1 MIRMR
6 NLFRLYI
13 LLTLLCASVGVMAQ
27 RKASMVYYVSP
38 TAKGTGDGLSW
49 DNATT
54 LTTALSKAV
63 AGDQIW
69 VQGFETITQ
78 SEQVYFPETTDGF
91 TLKSGVQLYGGFKGD
106 EANVND
112 RETLGEPY
120 QMKYRSMLNGDI
132 GKNDVYDDINLIF
145 PANTTRQDNATHV
158 LTLDMDPA
166 KSGNNNNYK
175 TVVNGVSIG
184 NGHADESGELG
195 GGIYIIG
202 NNSGGGNYCIER
214 CFITHNYATEGG
226 GIYVASTVKNVNN
239 GESIISQC
247 AVFNNAAGVRSSL
260 EDEGG
265 GIYLAGDGTVVNC
278 AVFNN
283 ENGGLCLSTDAKA
296 VNSTVTRNSG
306 GGIDMISDSGSS
318 QFNVFNTV
326 VWGNSMLYSVKSPN
340 FKYSAFNGATE
351 GDGDQN
357 LNLSNYNYENSQSP
371 YFEAP
376 SSRTGFDRDFNWNTT
391 AYPVWTWAIQGD
403 SYLVDKGN
411 NGYYDSNTYGSYDMG
426 GDARV
431 SGPDPSSAVIS
442 IGAYE
447 YQYLPASRIRY
458 VKSGGTG
465 DGSSWANASGN
476 IQNMINDLADNN
488 PQNQAGEVWVAAGT
502 YVPQEQVISGT
513 TYSASFRMRDGV
525 SVYGGFDATNPE
537 SSKQDRKK
545 GAMPW
550 IFENRTILEGSLYT
564 AGNTQWNEADK
575 KWAVNSDSRHVVFFA
590 PLPSESK
597 TGFDRITTLNG
608 VTIRGGYAQGGNG
621 ADDFLT
627 DRGAGVYMSVNAYLD
642 ECVVTENSATGN
654 GGGVYLNGGRVLNS
668 LVYNNNS
675 DVNGGG
681 VYVDN
686 SGIVLAS
693 MVSNNSAS
701 NGGGVYLAHTGAWSD
716 GQEHPEYLI
725 LSTSVISN
733 NTSRQNGA
741 VYCDRGG
748 IVQQNTI
755 VNNYC
760 PTATDNATS
769 NASQTGGVYINE
781 YALVFN
787 SVIWNNIITTNNV
800 PMYAKNPTAEKVRF
814 LYNGVSGINNAVWNN
829 TLQQEMISLSEENNS
844 TTESVIDPEFDTS
857 VSAANITA
865 DNIKTAYGVQ
875 SGWKLDADGIAE
887 GIDFYWE
894 PVTGS
899 NLRARGMTLGSLPSD
914 VLLAPELDI
923 SNELFAQ
930 KPSLGAF
937 NVNATQIKPQD
948 TGDALVIYI
957 DADCT
962 DPTHQGDTWA
972 TAYRSLNEALAY
984 FAGLG
989 TTDNKRLEIHVLEGD
1004 LWPRYAY
1011 TNLDPKTATISVPAT
1026 TSGEP
1031 IYIYGGYHRTTDNNT
1046 VVRDPLTYRSI
1057 LNGNHE
1063 GKVQENGFYH
1073 CITVAAGAKAVIDGF
1088 HVINGYAAGEA
1099 TRQYGAGLLVHD
1111 GAEVTLNNCILENNT
1126 AVEGAAIDARNATLT
1141 MNNCV
1146 VNNNTNTTE
1155 TAAVINC
1162 PDLTMNH
1169 VTVVNNIGAAPEITN
1184 GLYASSFSAGNTSN
1198 NTQTLASAGETGA
1211 KNFANPTNAAGATL
1225 GFDTYLGGYSEFRP
1239 LTSSADAAV
1248 LINKVTGT
1256 PSQMTSDI
1264 AGKERDLGGAPDLGA
1279 YEAILPSAGKVIYVR
1294 SYNKDPFSEE
1304 TEGNPDF
1311 TLLRS
1316 NPNNIVYDGSTW
1328 DSAINGNAVC
1338 DLDVERGSNN
1348 FYVTDGDRYLIRAS
1362 IERNDYSTAGRTY
1375 GPQSNFY
1382 SGFWAS
1388 NSNNYSGTSSY
1399 IISNNRDERYVSG
1412 LQYAVEKACEANAN
1426 LSAGEEPVVVWVGAG
1441 IYTDYK
1447 GFVIRDG
1454 VKVYGGFSK
1463 TGNPG
1468 EEDRK
1473 PLFSS
1478 YIPKNE
1484 EDEEFD
1490 SNDYETVLQIRKETP
1505 VTWNG
1510 NSPTISTYINSI
1522 NETERHYVLYQ
1533 PDVCLPTW
1541 AIDNNNTGY
1550 WGANSYR
1557 YPGSNSGYID
1567 NSYYKE
1573 YTKGT
1578 LWDGFTVRHG
1588 YIKNYVANRDGGA
1601 GIRTFRG
1608 VTLQN
1613 MVVVNNYCHGSR
1625 SRGAGL
1631 YMDGLNS
1638 TIFNSFLLNN
1648 MVDGDE
1654 SYGGGAYMI
1663 VGTGYN
1669 MAVANNYAKIA
1680 GGGLFIESATFYNN
1694 TVAYNRADGDI
1705 VNNNVHYGNGS
1716 GIFQYAD
1723 GTDRLSNLLLYN
1735 CLFYGN
1741 EGSGS
1746 NTNYQI
1752 TSNTTSTFDDA
1763 HNCYVA
1769 GSYYSGLSDK
1779 FKSDDGNQTGTNL
1792 SNPFESGNTAQ
1803 SENNYRL
1810 ASGSSCV
1817 NKGTETI
1824 VGVTLP
1830 LTDMDYTNRV
1840 KDCAI
1845 DIGAYERSNQDNVK
1859 PDINGYYYVTQ
1870 NGAGTAS
1877 GESPENAACAMKLQ
1891 EVLNAAGERVQTNQ
1905 TATVKIAGY
1914 DGGTFI
1920 YHANTLSNADDPQ
1933 SYTYVVPEGIIV
1945 EGGYTEDFETR
1956 NPKQYN
1962 TILSAVKEA
1971 TTSTQEVNG
1980 YHVVTFKPTSV
1991 TSGPTGQ
1998 DALTKTAIIDG
2009 LYLIDGSATSM
2020 VGTGNPKTRGGG
2032 AIVPSG
2038 AHVRNCVITQ
2048 CEAIEGGGLYVL
2060 PGGMVSGCALI
2071 DNTAENGAGMYVDNT
2086 NVGNTNRAH
2095 IVSCTVTDNNATST
2109 GGGIY
2114 LEEGAAMVLNS
2125 VFWGNTAPSDK
2136 NISGVLTETYADD
2149 LWKTVFPGYATDGN
2163 EAVFYPFNDC
2173 YVETYEM
2180 PTNFENVSMTS
2191 TENVYF
2197 ASTDRTLKVYSPLI
2211 KHGVTT
2217 EYYKTLQTEA
2227 NVSDVDMQNVSRV
2240 QSGATRVDVGAYAF
2254 DGGVIPTDKLIKRIF
2269 VSKGTSV
2276 TLPDDI
2282 NIDDYI
2288 GRSFYTSVNWVDDA
2302 LEYIREVR
2310 SNGVAKE
2317 DTQFEILIAS
2327 GTYKPSM
2334 RREDTST
2341 TEADQRQN
2349 SYVVPQGV
2357 SIYGGFS
2364 GTELISST
2372 AENQEDIETI
2382 PNVSGTFT
2390 CNGEIS
2396 DILADRKYSDFNQN
2410 GINEPW
2416 ELANQT
2422 ILSGRINVS
2431 EKVKNVYHVVYSDA
2445 GTTTTDN
2452 PVVLDGLTIM
2462 EGETYNVLSN
2472 TDDKDEVGRGGGI
2485 YSNGVSYL
2493 INRCRLTNNLAVRGG
2508 AIYIR
2513 DAKLTIINSILAGNG
2528 TVDNPSSV
2536 GGSYQ
2541 PPRGGA
2547 VYVAGVSDNPKTQA
2561 ALYAVNTL
2569 WANNET
2575 AGYGGAIGTN
2585 YAEGIVTHYDP
2596 AISLMNNT
2604 FVRNKAKENAVI
2616 YHHNAKNTIVNT
2628 LMWGNESETDDLNTD
2643 EENLSISYS
2652 ASDRHDLTAKGTNN
2666 ILLSTDNMAVTGPR
2680 FAKPSTV
2687 AGVAGNDAYN
2697 LWNPASISVLT
2708 DAGDGT
2714 KSADDK
2720 SITGAYEL
2728 WWGTDLA
2735 SYKNLYMTNV
2745 DDTDYLRYAGPLNE
2759 DGTQGAKIIDVG
2771 VYEYQYELAFPKMD
2785 AIYVA
2790 TIESGKGDGTNWAN
2804 ATSDIRGALVAMANP
2819 TGSQVTPYEKN
2830 KAVYIKAG
2838 EYSLP
2843 KLSAGTAFTVS
2854 MSTSNDYGESLTI
2867 KGSYNESGVQ
2877 DFSQPT
2883 IITTQES
2890 NANETKV
2897 LMDVAANDK
2906 PVTIE
2911 GLTFI
2916 NKNTTTDGGTGMR
2929 VGSTNGKLTLKQ
2941 VAFRGNKANGLDI
2954 VSGSSGKILLVN
2966 TLFADGGTGLNGAD
2980 SRTTVVNATFAN
2992 NTTDLTA
2999 ASDNVP
3005 AVYNSVSWNN
3015 GTQNLTTDDTNNN
3028 VAINGNVANE
3038 NVNEGPN
3045 FRDPNNADIYSR
3057 DYRIRPSAKLLNK
3070 GSNDHYIDYA
3080 LGLTAAD
3087 AVIPADE
3094 VDLGNDARLVD
3105 NSIDIGA
3112 YEYEA
3117 PLQPIVY
3124 VKPDL
3129 TGTADGKSWE
3139 TALGDLQGAV
3149 DLAGLYALNHE
3160 NENGYVFVHGN
3171 YHDDTGSLNLSLGN
3185 TKVYGGMNDERSDNS
3200 LGDNYTD
3207 EDVKAIVSDLLGK
3220 RKGMLESTNR
3230 SSLNNV
3236 TVSADGSIVD
3246 CFVVNGTATVNNGA
3260 LSTSVVKNDVGG
3272 VADGLL
3278 YNTLVLGDGTADHP
3292 GNVSGVKA
3300 VNVTATG
3307 TIENIGESGNN
3318 RASVTETNTYVTD
3331 DYLNYQLMETSTD
3344 IDPTDTRTDINDYM
3358 VKVGHERDLIGNLRI
3373 RNTVDNGCFETWSIK
3388 DDYQITDGDK
3398 PIGKSVVYVR
3408 KDQELSIAADV
3419 YPDGNAFNP
3428 GFLLLEHQAGLRGNG
3443 NYISLTNFAV
3453 ERYIEKDG
3461 AALISMPFDVS
3472 SSRSFIAGITPK
3484 RYDGSVRAAYDY
3496 KFDGSNSTAWTAINI
3511 DQAELYEGLLFEN
3524 NTGEEQTLRF
3534 YGKSTAPYTE
3544 NGADKTISLMKYNF
3558 NDSWT
3563 STTTGGN
3570 RFTHKENMSWNLFG
3584 SPYLCAM
3591 NYSDMEYG
3599 RVIYGYEGG
3608 YKTVKTYGDDG
3619 AIVDG
3624 HIPTGSAVFTQTATL
3639 KNEETFT
3646 VKQPSGSKSGEA
3658 FKNMSRLSLALHA
3671 AGNTRAADDNGM
3683 TDVLQLNTVE
3693 PSMSRNEFDISGDG
3707 VKWMN
3712 VTDSIPQIY
3721 AERNGGRY
3729 SLLSAV
3735 SETGEVA
3742 VGVTLPEPGMYTI
3755 SIPETCDDGGYESVI
3770 LKDAQTG
3777 KQTNL
3782 LDGGYDFTSVDCG
3795 DISGRF
3801 TISFNRMLDDGKNA
3815 DIRAWSPSRDRVSV
3829 SGVESGDRI
3838 AVYSSN
3844 GVQAASRVASSS
3856 VENIQASVSGVAVV
3870 EITRD
3875 GRTIAVRKVKMK

>member
-1 MIRMR
+1 M
-6 NLFRLYI
+6 
-13 LLTLLCASVGVMAQ
+13 TLSDALEAA
-27 RKASMVYYVSP
+27 KA
-38 TAKGTGDGLSW
+38 GE
-49 DNATT
+49 
-54 LTTALSKAV
+54 
-63 AGDQIW
+63 QIW
-69 VQGFETITQ
+69 VQGFEQITDPNQ
-78 SEQVYFPETTDGF
+78 LYVAPAEGF
-91 TLKSGVQLYGGFKGD
+91 SVNSGVQLYGGFKGD
-106 EANVND
+106 ETSIND
-112 RETLGEPY
+112 RETLGKPY
-120 QMKYRSMLNGDI
+120 QMKYRSVLSGDLE
-132 GKNDVYDDINLIF
+132 NDDKVDNTNLIF
-145 PANTTRQDNATHV
+145 PANTLRSDNATHV
-158 LTLDMDPA
+158 LSVNMKPTST
-166 KSGNNNNYK
+166 SGNNNTYP
-175 TVVNGVSIG
+175 TVINGFTIAG
-184 NGHADESGELG
+184 GHADGTDEKG
-195 GGIYIIG
+195 GGIYIYG
-202 NNSGGGNYCIER
+202 NNTGGGNYSIER

-239 GESIISQC
+239 GESLISQC
-247 AVFNNAAGVRSSL
+247 AIYNNAAGVRSSF

-283 ENGGLCLSTDAKA
+283 ENGGLCLSANAKA
-296 VNSTVTRNSG
+296 VNSTVARNTG
-306 GGIDMISDSGSS
+306 GGIDMASPPGTDK
-318 QFNVFNTV
+318 FNVFNTV
-326 VWGNSMLYSVKSPN
+326 VWGNSMLYSVTSPN
-340 FKYSAFNGATE
+340 FKYSAYSSAIENDGNGNRA
-351 GDGDQN
+351 
-357 LNLSNYNYENSQSP
+357 LSNYNYENDKSP

-376 SSRTGFDRDFNWNTT
+376 SSRTGFDRDFKWNTT
-391 AYPVWTWAIQGD
+391 AYPVWTWAILRD

-411 NGYYDSNTYGSYDMG
+411 NNYYDSNAYGSSDMG
-426 GDARV
+426 GDARI
-431 SGPDPSSAVIS
+431 SGPDANSAVIS

-458 VKSGGTG
+458 VKEGGTG
-465 DGSSWANASGN
+465 DGSSWANASGD

-488 PQNQAGEVWVAAGT
+488 PQNQTGEVWVAAGT
-502 YVPQEQVISGT
+502 YVPQEQVISGK
-513 TYSASFRMRDGV
+513 TYSASFRMRDGI
-525 SVYGGFDATNPE
+525 SVYGGFAGKET
-537 SSKQDRKK
+537 SKFDRQK
-545 GAMPW
+545 GTMPW
-550 IFENRTILEGSLYT
+550 IYTNRTILEGSLYT
-564 AGNTQWNEADK
+564 ASNTQWNDADK

-590 PLPSESK
+590 PLPSEGK
-597 TGFDRITTLNG
+597 TGFNRITTLNG
-608 VTIRGGYAQGGNG
+608 VTIRGGYAQGGVG

-627 DRGAGVYMSVNAYLD
+627 DRGAGVYMCVNAYLN

-686 SGIVLAS
+686 AGIVLAS

-716 GQEHPEYLI
+716 GQMHPEYLI

-755 VNNYC
+755 TNNYC

-769 NASQTGGVYINE
+769 NASQTGGIYINE

-800 PMYAKNPTAEKVRF
+800 PMYAKSPTAEKVRF

-844 TTESVIDPEFDTS
+844 VTEGVIDPEFDTS
-857 VSAANITA
+857 GTATNITA
-865 DNIKTAYGVQ
+865 GNIQTAVGVQ
-875 SGWKLDADGIAE
+875 SGWKLATDGSAE

-899 NLRARGMTLGSLPSD
+899 NLRALGMTLGGLPSE
-914 VLLAPELDI
+914 VLMAPELDI
-923 SNELFAQ
+923 TNELFAQ
-930 KPSLGAF
+930 KPSLGAY
-937 NVNATQIKPQD
+937 NVDATQIKPQD
-948 TGDALVIYI
+948 TGDALIIYI

-989 TTDNKRLEIHVLEGD
+989 TTEVGNKRLEIHVLEGD

-1011 TNLDPKTATISVPAT
+1011 TNLDPKTATINIPVMA
-1026 TSGEP
+1026 SGQTVE
-1031 IYIYGGYHRTTDNNT
+1031 IYGGYRRDAADPTNNT
-1046 VVRDPLTYRSI
+1046 VLPRSPLTYRSI
-1057 LNGNHE
+1057 LNANHE
-1063 GKVQENGFYH
+1063 GKVKSDGLYH

-1099 TRQYGAGLLVHD
+1099 SRQYGAGLLVHD
-1111 GAEVTLNNCILENNT
+1111 GAEVTVSNCIFENNT

-1155 TAAVINC
+1155 TEAIINC
-1162 PDLTMNH
+1162 PNLTMNH
-1169 VTVVNNIGAAPEITN
+1169 VTVANNEGAAPANMGT
-1184 GLYASSFSAGNTSN
+1184 SSFSVGNTEGTNSAG
-1198 NTQTLASAGETGA
+1198 TLASVGAGGA
-1211 KNFANPTNAAGATL
+1211 KNFANPTNGVGATL

-1239 LTSSADAAV
+1239 LTSSADAAA
-1248 LINKVTGT
+1248 LINKAKGT
-1256 PSQMTSDI
+1256 PAKMTSDI
-1264 AGKERDLGGAPDLGA
+1264 ADKERNLGGAPDLGA

-1294 SYNKDPFSEE
+1294 SYNQEAISEE
-1304 TEGNPDF
+1304 TEGRPDF
-1311 TLLRS
+1311 NLLKS
-1316 NPNNIVYDGSTW
+1316 NPNNIIYDGSTW

-1338 DLDVERGSNN
+1338 DLNVERGSND
-1348 FYVTDGDRYLIRAS
+1348 FYVTDDNTLISAS
-1362 IERNDYSTAGRTY
+1362 IERTDYSTSEGTY

-1382 SGFWAS
+1382 SSFWDSKSNKSNNS
-1388 NSNNYSGTSSY
+1388 NSGNRNT
-1399 IISNNRDERYVSG
+1399 IKNNRDERYVSG
-1412 LQYAVEKACEANAN
+1412 LQYAVEKAREANEK

-1454 VKVYGGFSK
+1454 VKVYGGFAR

-1468 EEDRK
+1468 EGDRK
-1473 PLFSS
+1473 PLLSG

-1484 EDEEFD
+1484 KDNNL
-1490 SNDYETVLQIRKETP
+1490 STNDYETVLQIRKETP

-1510 NSPTISTYINSI
+1510 NYPTISNFINSTS
-1522 NETERHYVLYQ
+1522 ETVRHYVLYQ

-1550 WGANSYR
+1550 KGANSYR
-1557 YPGSNSGYID
+1557 YPGSDSDYID
-1567 NSYYKE
+1567 NNNNYKE
-1573 YTKGT
+1573 YTKGA

-1648 MVDGDE
+1648 MVDGAE

-1669 MAVANNYAKIA
+1669 MAVANNYSKVA

-1694 TVAYNRADGDI
+1694 TVAYNRADG
-1705 VNNNVHYGNGS
+1705 NVASVGNGS

-1723 GTDRLSNLLLYN
+1723 GTARLSNLLLYN
-1735 CLFYGN
+1735 CIFYGN
-1741 EGSGS
+1741 VGSGS

-1752 TSNTTSTFDDA
+1752 TSNTASTFDKA

-1769 GSYYSGLSDK
+1769 GSIYSGLLTNNDDDQNNK
-1779 FKSDDGNQTGTNL
+1779 FSKVDGNQTGDNL
-1792 SNPFESGNTAQ
+1792 RNPFESGNNAQ
-1803 SENNYRL
+1803 SENDYRL
-1810 ASGSSCV
+1810 AANSTCV
-1817 NKGTETI
+1817 NKGTEDI
-1824 VGVTLP
+1824 ENVTLP
-1830 LTDMDYTNRV
+1830 STDMDYTDRI
-1840 KDCAI
+1840 KDCTI
-1845 DIGAYERSNQDNVK
+1845 DIGAYERNNQDNVK
-1859 PDINGYYYVTQ
+1859 PDANGNYYVTQ
-1870 NGAGTAS
+1870 NGSGTAS
-1877 GESPENAACAMKLQ
+1877 GESPANAACAMKLQ
-1891 EVLNAAGERVQTNQ
+1891 EVLNAAGERVQTSQ

-1914 DGGTFI
+1914 EGGTFV

-1933 SYTYVVPEGIIV
+1933 SYTYVVPEGITV
-1945 EGGYTEDFETR
+1945 EGGYTEDFNTR

-1962 TILSAVKEA
+1962 TIFSAVKEA
-1971 TTSTQEVNG
+1971 TTSTQEVKG
-1980 YHVVTFKPTSV
+1980 YHAVTFKPATV
-1991 TSGPTGQ
+1991 TSNPTGQ
-1998 DALTKTAIIDG
+1998 DALTKTTIIDG

-2020 VGTGNPKTRGGG
+2020 AGTGNPKTRGGG

-2060 PGGMVSGCALI
+2060 PGGMVSGCVI
-2071 DNTAENGAGMYVDNT
+2071 INNKAENGAGLYGDNT
-2086 NVGNTNRAH
+2086 NVDKTNRVH
-2095 IVSCTVTDNNATST
+2095 IVSCTVTDNTASST
-2109 GGGIY
+2109 GGGLY
-2114 LEEGAAMVLNS
+2114 LEDGAAMVLNS

-2136 NISGVLTETYADD
+2136 NVSGVLTETYADD
-2149 LWKTVFPGYATDGN
+2149 LWKTVFPGYATDDN
-2163 EAVFYPFNDC
+2163 EAVFYPFNNC

-2191 TENVYF
+2191 DENVYF

-2217 EYYKTLQTEA
+2217 GYYETLQTEA
-2227 NVSDVDMQNVSRV
+2227 NVSTDDMQGIERV

-2254 DGGVIPTDKLIKRIF
+2254 NGGVIPTDRLIKRIF
-2269 VSKGTSV
+2269 VSKGTNV
-2276 TLPDDI
+2276 TLPDYT

-2310 SNGVAKE
+2310 NNGVADE
-2317 DTQFEILIAS
+2317 NTQFEILIAS

-2334 RREDTST
+2334 RREDAST
-2341 TEADQRQN
+2341 AEADQRRN

-2382 PNVSGTFT
+2382 PSVSGTFA
-2390 CNGEIS
+2390 CNGKIS
-2396 DILADRKYSDFNQN
+2396 DILAAREYSDFNQN

-2431 EKVKNVYHVVYSDA
+2431 EKVKSVYHVVYSDA
-2445 GTTTTDN
+2445 GTARTVN
-2452 PVVLDGLTIM
+2452 PVTLDGLTIM
-2462 EGETYNVLSN
+2462 EGETYNVLS
-2472 TDDKDEVGRGGGI
+2472 DAADKDEVGRGGGI

-2508 AIYIR
+2508 AVYIR

-2528 TVDNPSSV
+2528 TVDNPITTSDQ
-2536 GGSYQ
+2536 Q
-2541 PPRGGA
+2541 PPKGGA
-2547 VYVAGVSDNPKTQA
+2547 VYVAGVSQSPNTYA

-2569 WANNET
+2569 WVNNET

-2585 YAEGIVTHYDP
+2585 YAEGIVTNYDP

-2604 FVRNKAKENAVI
+2604 FARNKAKDNAVI

-2628 LMWGNESETDDLNTD
+2628 LMWGNESEMDDLYTD

-2652 ASDRHDLTAKGTNN
+2652 ASDRHDLTAKGTGN

-2680 FAKPSTV
+2680 LAKPSTV

-2714 KSADDK
+2714 NHVKTGGVID
-2720 SITGAYEL
+2720 GAYKTWMESN
-2728 WWGTDLA
+2728 A
-2735 SYKNLYMTNV
+2735 SDYSTQYMGYADYLT
-2745 DDTDYLRYAGPLNE
+2745 TYLRYAGPLDENGKE
-2759 DGTQGAKIIDVG
+2759 MDKTIDIG

-2819 TGSQVTPYEKN
+2819 TGSQVNPYEKN

-2854 MSTSNDYGESLTI
+2854 MSTSDEFGESLTV

-2890 NANETKV
+2890 NANETV
-2897 LMDVAANDK
+2897 RLMDVEANNK

-2916 NKNTTTDGGTGMR
+2916 NKNTTTAGGTGMQA
-2929 VGSTNGKLTLKQ
+2929 GTTGGKLTLKQ

-2954 VSGSSGKILLVN
+2954 VSGSSGNILLVN

-2992 NTTDLTA
+2992 NNKVDLTTA
-2999 ASDNVP
+2999 ALGNVP

-3015 GTQNLTTDDTNNN
+3015 YTQNLTTDDTNNN
-3028 VAINGNVANE
+3028 VAINRNVAND

-3057 DYRIRPSAKLLNK
+3057 DYRIRPSVKLLNK
-3070 GSNDHYIDYA
+3070 GNKDNY
-3080 LGLTAAD
+3080 LGQVGISSFD
-3087 AVIPADE
+3087 DE
-3094 VDLGNDARLVD
+3094 TDLGNNARLVD
-3105 NSIDIGA
+3105 TDIDVGA

-3139 TALGDLQGAV
+3139 TALDDLQGAV
-3149 DLAGLYALNHE
+3149 DLAGLYALDNSKT
-3160 NENGYVFVHGN
+3160 GYVFVHGN
-3171 YHDDTGSLNLSLGN
+3171 YHDTGLLNLSLGN
-3185 TKVYGGMNDERSDNS
+3185 TKVYGGMNDERSTET
-3200 LGDNYTD
+3200 GT
-3207 EDVKAIVSDLLGK
+3207 EDIVSDLLGK
-3220 RKGMLESTNR
+3220 RKGIIENSNR
-3230 SSLNNV
+3230 SSLENV
-3236 TVSADGSIVD
+3236 TISADGVVD
-3246 CFVVNGTATVNNGA
+3246 GFVVTGTATVNSGA
-3260 LSTSVVKNDVGG
+3260 LSTSVVNNDVSGE
-3272 VADGLL
+3272 ADGLL
-3278 YNTLVLGDGTADHP
+3278 YNSLVLG
-3292 GNVSGVKA
+3292 NVSDVKA
-3300 VNVTATG
+3300 VNVTATSMIADVTG
-3307 TIENIGESGNN
+3307 NGNN
-3318 RASVTETNTYVTD
+3318 RASVTKTNTYVTD
-3331 DYLNYQLMETSTD
+3331 DYWKYQLMETSETSTD

-3358 VKVGHERDLIGNLRI
+3358 VKVGHERDLIGNKRI
-3373 RNTVDNGCFETWSIK
+3373 RNIVDNGCFETWDICDGMTSGNVITST
-3388 DDYQITDGDK
+3388 DY
-3398 PIGKSVVYVR
+3398 PVGKSVVYVR
-3408 KDQELSIAADV
+3408 KGQELKIENATDGTLV
-3419 YPDGNAFNP
+3419 YKDEASAFNP

-3443 NYISLTNFAV
+3443 NYISLTNLAV
-3453 ERYIEKDG
+3453 ERYVAEGGNDL
-3461 AALISMPFDVS
+3461 AAMPFKVT
-3472 SSRSFIAGITPK
+3472 GISPDGTDGTNESYELM
-3484 RYDGSVRAAYDY
+3484 RYSGETRAAYSYQYD
-3496 KFDGSNSTAWTAINI
+3496 DDNSTAWTGQ
-3511 DQAELYEGLLFEN
+3511 DLEGRDETKETEGFLIKN
-3524 NTGEEQTLRF
+3524 GNTAAPITVRF
-3534 YGKSTAPYTE
+3534 YGKSEISNVAVYKE
-3544 NGADKTISLMKYNF
+3544 GGNDKSIELTKWNY

-3563 STTTGGN
+3563 TDDPGTGN

-3591 NYSDMEYG
+3591 NFSDMEYG
-3599 RVIYGYEGG
+3599 RVIYGYSENS
-3608 YKTVKTYGDDG
+3608 YKTINTANETSGYIPAGD
-3619 AIVDG
+3619 
-3624 HIPTGSAVFTQTATL
+3624 AVFTQTATL
-3639 KNEETFT
+3639 KDYET
-3646 VKQPSGSKSGEA
+3646 VNVSSSAE
-3658 FKNMSRLSLALHA
+3658 KNGNPYAATSSLSVSIKRTGVASEDDA
-3671 AGNTRAADDNGM
+3671 AYGDI
-3683 TDVLQLNTVE
+3683 LQLDAVPASE
-3693 PSMSRNEFDISGDG
+3693 ARNEFDMSADG
-3707 VKWMN
+3707 VKWMAGGEA
-3712 VTDSIPQIY
+3712 QIY
-3721 AERNGGRY
+3721 ATRSGGRY

-3735 SETGEVA
+3735 SIDGKVA
-3742 VGVTLPEPGMYTI
+3742 VGVTVPEPGMYTI
-3755 SIPETCDDGGYESVI
+3755 AVPDDCLAEDYETVLLEDAVTGRSV
-3770 LKDAQTG
+3770 D
-3777 KQTNL
+3777 L
-3782 LDGGYDFTSVDCG
+3782 LEGGYDFTTVEEG
-3795 DISGRF
+3795 DIIGRF
-3801 TISFNRMLDDGKNA
+3801 NISFNRKAAAGD
-3815 DIRAWSPSRDRVSV
+3815 DIRAYFTADDIIRVE
-3829 SGVESGDRI
+3829 GVEPGDNI
-3838 AVYSSN
+3838 SVYSVD
-3844 GVQAASRVASSS
+3844 GMRVASVTASS
-3856 VENIQASVSGVAVV
+3856 NVEDVRASVAVV
-3870 EITRD
+3870 AIVKAGGKTVK
-3875 GRTIAVRKVKMK
+3875 IRK

>member
-6 NLFRLYI
+6 TLFRLYI
-13 LLTLLCASVGVMAQ
+13 LLTFLCASVSAMAQ
-27 RKASMVYYVSP
+27 SKASTVYYVSP
-38 TAKGTGDGLSW
+38 TAKGTGDGSSW

-54 LTTALSKAV
+54 LSAALNAAQ

-78 SEQVYFPETTDGF
+78 DNQVYFVPEEQKATGF

-106 EANVND
+106 EANIND
-112 RETLGEPY
+112 RETLGESY
-120 QMKYRSMLNGDI
+120 QMKYRTMLNGDI
-132 GKNDVYDDINLIF
+132 GKNDVYDDTNLIF
-145 PANTTRQDNATHV
+145 PANTSRSDNATHV

-184 NGHADESGELG
+184 NGHADGSGELG
-195 GGIYIIG
+195 GGIYIAG
-202 NNSGGGNYCIER
+202 DNTGGGNYSIER

-247 AVFNNAAGVRSSL
+247 AIYNNAAGVRSSL

-265 GIYLAGDGTVVNC
+265 GVYLAGDGTVVNC

-283 ENGGLCLSTDAKA
+283 ENGGLCLSADAKA

-306 GGIDMISDSGSS
+306 GGVDMVSAPGSS

-326 VWGNSMLYSVKSPN
+326 VWGNSMLYSVTSPN

-351 GDGDQN
+351 GGDDQN

-376 SSRTGFDRDFNWNTT
+376 SSRTGFDRDFDWNTT
-391 AYPVWTWAIQGD
+391 AYPVWTWGIQGY

-411 NGYYDSNTYGSYDMG
+411 NGYYDSKTYGSYDMG

-431 SGPDPSSAVIS
+431 SGPDPGSAVIS

-458 VKSGGTG
+458 VKEGGTG

-513 TYSASFRMRDGV
+513 TYSASFRMRDGI
-525 SVYGGFDATNPE
+525 SVYGGFAGTE
-537 SSKQDRKK
+537 QTKQEREK
-545 GAMPW
+545 GSMPW
-550 IFENRTILEGSLYT
+550 IYTNRTILEGALYT
-564 AGNTQWNEADK
+564 ASNTQWNSADN

-590 PLPSESK
+590 PLPSEGK
-597 TGFDRITTLNG
+597 AGFNRITTLNG

-686 SGIVLAS
+686 AGIVLAS

-701 NGGGVYLAHTGAWSD
+701 NGGGVYLAHAGAWSD

-748 IVQQNTI
+748 VVQQSTI

-800 PMYAKNPTAEKVRF
+800 PMYAKSPTAEKVRF

-844 TTESVIDPEFDTS
+844 VTEGVIDPEFDTS
-857 VSAANITA
+857 GPATNITTN
-865 DNIKTAYGVQ
+865 NIKTAYGVQ
-875 SGWKLDADGIAE
+875 SGWKLDADGDAE

-899 NLRARGMTLGSLPSD
+899 NLRARGMTLGGLPSE

-923 SNELFAQ
+923 TNELFAQ
-930 KPSLGAF
+930 KPSLGAY
-937 NVNATQIKPQD
+937 NVDATQIKPQD
-948 TGDALVIYI
+948 TGDALIIYI
-957 DADCT
+957 DVDCT

-972 TAYRSLNEALAY
+972 TAYRSLNEALTY

-989 TTDNKRLEIHVLEGD
+989 TTEVGNKRLEIHVLEGD

-1011 TNLDPKTATISVPAT
+1011 TNLDPKTATINIPVMA
-1026 TSGEP
+1026 SGQTVE
-1031 IYIYGGYHRTTDNNT
+1031 IYGGYRRDAADPTNNT
-1046 VVRDPLTYRSI
+1046 VLPRSPLTYRSI
-1057 LNGNHE
+1057 FNANHE
-1063 GKVQENGFYH
+1063 SKVMTDGLYH

-1088 HVINGYAAGEA
+1088 QVVNGYAAGEA
-1099 TRQYGAGLLVHD
+1099 SRQYGAGLLVHD
-1111 GAEVTLNNCILENNT
+1111 GAEVTLSNCIFENNT

-1155 TAAVINC
+1155 TAAVVNC
-1162 PDLTMNH
+1162 PNLTMNH
-1169 VTVVNNIGAAPEITN
+1169 VTVVNNIGAAPANMGT
-1184 GLYASSFSAGNTSN
+1184 SSFSAGNSSN
-1198 NTQTLASAGETGA
+1198 NTQTLASVGETGA
-1211 KNFANPTNAAGATL
+1211 KNFANPTNSVGATL

-1239 LTSSADAAV
+1239 LTSSVDAAMV
-1248 LINKVTGT
+1248 INKATGT
-1256 PSQMTSDI
+1256 PADMIKDI
-1264 AGKERDLGGAPDLGA
+1264 TTVNGRDLGGIPDLGA
-1279 YEAILPSAGKVIYVR
+1279 YEADLPESGRVIYVR
-1294 SYNKDPFSEE
+1294 VGGTGDGLSWESAMGNINDAVQKGVTYNNNLTAADKQDADKRAQVWVAAGTYEQDRKSEDPACFVIEE
-1304 TEGNPDF
+1304 GVDVFGGFPATGTPGFDDRRPLVSTSIYTQDEEGKEMSDAEIKKYETILQPATTISSSDRGNSNVNRRVLSQRDDYNPHELGGPSTYGNP
-1311 TLLRS
+1311 
-1316 NPNNIVYDGSTW
+1316 N
-1328 DSAINGNAVC
+1328 
-1338 DLDVERGSNN
+1338 
-1348 FYVTDGDRYLIRAS
+1348 
-1362 IERNDYSTAGRTY
+1362 
-1375 GPQSNFY
+1375 
-1382 SGFWAS
+1382 
-1388 NSNNYSGTSSY
+1388 
-1399 IISNNRDERYVSG
+1399 
-1412 LQYAVEKACEANAN
+1412 
-1426 LSAGEEPVVVWVGAG
+1426 
-1441 IYTDYK
+1441 
-1447 GFVIRDG
+1447 
-1454 VKVYGGFSK
+1454 
-1463 TGNPG
+1463 
-1468 EEDRK
+1468 
-1473 PLFSS
+1473 
-1478 YIPKNE
+1478 
-1484 EDEEFD
+1484 
-1490 SNDYETVLQIRKETP
+1490 YETNYYY
-1505 VTWNG
+1505 NG
-1510 NSPTISTYINSI
+1510 KFEIPT
-1522 NETERHYVLYQ
+1522 
-1533 PDVCLPTW
+1533 C
-1541 AIDNNNTGY
+1541 
-1550 WGANSYR
+1550 
-1557 YPGSNSGYID
+1557 
-1567 NSYYKE
+1567 
-1573 YTKGT
+1573 
-1578 LWDGFTVRHG
+1578 WDGFTIQNGFLNLGDARS
-1588 YIKNYVANRDGGA
+1588 DGGA
-1601 GIRTFRG
+1601 GARIYEN
-1608 VTLQN
+1608 VTLKNCIVQN
-1613 MVVVNNYCHGSR
+1613 NENYQRGSGDSSSD
-1625 SRGAGL
+1625 SRAGGV
-1631 YMDGLNS
+1631 Y
-1638 TIFNSFLLNN
+1638 
-1648 MVDGDE
+1648 
-1654 SYGGGAYMI
+1654 SYGGSLINCYIQKNKLGRTQ
-1663 VGTGYN
+1663 GTDTYDYS
-1669 MAVANNYAKIA
+1669 ACY
-1680 GGGLFIESATFYNN
+1680 GGGVYLSYGTLYNCVIADNQIWAGYADGGGILIECGEFYNN
-1694 TVAYNRADGDI
+1694 TVINNTATGNNRASGGLRVWVGTTMKDAGFSGVVKI
-1705 VNNNVHYGNGS
+1705 YNSIIYGNTGFKEVT
-1716 GIFQYAD
+1716 GN
-1723 GTDRLSNLLLYN
+1723 SNLAMSNSQVQVWGTLVDHTSLTVEPEKDWV
-1735 CLFYGN
+1735 LIDK
-1741 EGSGS
+1741 EGKNIDGIYLDSETCPS
-1746 NTNYQI
+1746 
-1752 TSNTTSTFDDA
+1752 
-1763 HNCYVA
+1763 V
-1769 GSYYSGLSDK
+1769 SDTEWNNM
-1779 FKSDDGNQTGTNL
+1779 FADIDNL
-1792 SNPFESGNTAQ
+1792 
-1803 SENNYRL
+1803 NYRL
-1810 ASGSSCV
+1810 GSTSKAINMAANTMDV
-1817 NKGTETI
+1817 VRILPPTPNGWLRFVKSSESDYEWIYNNEYYKAETSTNTQSPGSDWRRAVISLVKGENFNENNVFI
-1824 VGVTLP
+1824 DLFDY
-1830 LTDMDYTNRV
+1830 TDMDFTDRI
-1840 KDCAI
+1840 KDCTI
-1845 DIGAYERSNQDNVK
+1845 DAGAYERSNQDNVK
-1859 PDINGYYYVTQ
+1859 PDASGFYYVTQ
-1870 NGAGTAS
+1870 NGAGNAC
-1877 GESPENAACAMKLQ
+1877 GDSPANAACAMKLQ

-1914 DGGTFI
+1914 EGGTFV
-1920 YHANTLSNADDPQ
+1920 YHANTLSSTNDPQ

-1945 EGGYTEDFETR
+1945 EGGYTEDFKTR
-1956 NPKQYN
+1956 NPKLYN

-1980 YHVVTFKPTSV
+1980 YHAVTFKPATV
-1991 TSGPTGQ
+1991 TSNPTGQ
-1998 DALTKTAIIDG
+1998 DALTKTTIIDG

-2020 VGTGNPKTRGGG
+2020 AGTGNPKTRGGG

-2086 NVGNTNRAH
+2086 NAGNINRAH
-2095 IVSCTVTDNNATST
+2095 IVSCTVTDNAASST

-2136 NISGVLTETYADD
+2136 NVSGVLTETYADD
-2149 LWKTVFPGYATDGN
+2149 LWNKVFPGYATDAN
-2163 EAVFYPFNDC
+2163 EAVFYPFNNC

-2191 TENVYF
+2191 DENVYF

-2217 EYYKTLQTEA
+2217 GYYETLQTEA
-2227 NVSDVDMQNVSRV
+2227 NVSTVDMQGIERV

-3160 NENGYVFVHGN
+3160 TENGYVFVHGN

-3236 TVSADGSIVD
+3236 TINANGVVDG
-3246 CFVVNGTATVNNGA
+3246 FVVNGTATVNNGA

-3272 VADGLL
+3272 AENGLL
-3278 YNTLVLGDGTADHP
+3278 YNSLVLGDGTTAHQ
-3292 GNVSGVKA
+3292 GNVSAVKA

-3307 TIENIGESGNN
+3307 TIENIDENGNN
-3318 RASVTETNTYVTD
+3318 RAFVTETNAYVTD
-3331 DYLNYQLMETSTD
+3331 DYWKYQLMETSTD
-3344 IDPTDTRTDINDYM
+3344 IDPAGDRVDISSYITN
-3358 VKVGHERDLIGNLRI
+3358 VGHNRDLIGNKRV
-3373 RNTVDNGCFETWSIK
+3373 RNIVDNGCFETWNICENMKTDNIITST
-3388 DDYQITDGDK
+3388 DY

-3558 NDSWT
+3558 NDPWT

-3570 RFTHKENMSWNLFG
+3570 RFTHKKNMSWNLFG

-3599 RVIYGYEGG
+3599 RVIYGYEDG
-3608 YKTVKTYGDDG
+3608 YKTVKTYGDNGDVEG
-3619 AIVDG
+3619 Y
-3624 HIPTGSAVFTQTATL
+3624 IPTGSAVFTQTATL

-3658 FKNMSRLSLALHA
+3658 FENMSQLSLALHA
-3671 AGNTRAADDNGM
+3671 AGNTRAADDNDM

-3693 PSMSRNEFDISGDG
+3693 PSMSRNEFDISADG

-3742 VGVTLPEPGMYTI
+3742 VGVTLPEPGMYTF

-3777 KQTNL
+3777 KQANL
-3782 LDGGYDFTSVDCG
+3782 LDGGYDFTSVEGG

-3856 VENIQASVSGVAVV
+3856 AENIQASVSGVAVV

>member
-6 NLFRLYI
+6 TLFRLYI
-13 LLTLLCASVGVMAQ
+13 LLTFLCASVSAMAQ
-27 RKASMVYYVSP
+27 SKASTVYYVSP
-38 TAKGTGDGLSW
+38 TAKGTGDGSSW

-54 LTTALSKAV
+54 LSAALNAAQ

-78 SEQVYFPETTDGF
+78 DNQVYFVPEEQKATGF

-106 EANVND
+106 EANIND
-112 RETLGEPY
+112 RETLGESY
-120 QMKYRSMLNGDI
+120 QMKYRTMLNGDI
-132 GKNDVYDDINLIF
+132 GKNDVYDDTNLIF
-145 PANTTRQDNATHV
+145 PANTSRSDNATHV

-184 NGHADESGELG
+184 NGHADGSGELG
-195 GGIYIIG
+195 GGIYIAG
-202 NNSGGGNYCIER
+202 DNTGGGNYSIER

-247 AVFNNAAGVRSSL
+247 AIYNNAAGVRSSL

-265 GIYLAGDGTVVNC
+265 GVYLAGDGTVVNC

-283 ENGGLCLSTDAKA
+283 ENGGLCLSADAKA

-306 GGIDMISDSGSS
+306 GGVDMVSAPGSS

-326 VWGNSMLYSVKSPN
+326 VWGNSMLYSVTSPN

-351 GDGDQN
+351 GGDDQN

-376 SSRTGFDRDFNWNTT
+376 SSRTGFDRDFDWNTT
-391 AYPVWTWAIQGD
+391 AYPVWTWGIQGY

-411 NGYYDSNTYGSYDMG
+411 NGYYDSKTYGSYDMG

-431 SGPDPSSAVIS
+431 SGPDPGSAVIS

-458 VKSGGTG
+458 VKEGGTG

-513 TYSASFRMRDGV
+513 TYSASFRMRDGI
-525 SVYGGFDATNPE
+525 SVYGGFAGTE
-537 SSKQDRKK
+537 QTKQEREK
-545 GAMPW
+545 GSMPW
-550 IFENRTILEGSLYT
+550 IYTNRTILEGALYT
-564 AGNTQWNEADK
+564 ASNTQWNSADN

-590 PLPSESK
+590 PLPSEGK

-608 VTIRGGYAQGGNG
+608 VTIRGGYALGGNG
-621 ADDFLT
+621 ADNFLT
-627 DRGAGVYMSVNAYLD
+627 DRGAGVYMCVNAYLD

-654 GGGVYLNGGRVLNS
+654 GGGVYLNGGRLLNS

-675 DVNGGG
+675 DANGGG

-686 SGIVLAS
+686 AGIVLAS

-701 NGGGVYLAHTGAWSD
+701 NGAGVYLAHTGAWSD
-716 GQEHPEYLI
+716 GQLHPEYLI

-748 IVQQNTI
+748 VVQQNTI
-755 VNNYC
+755 TNNYC
-760 PTATDNATS
+760 PTATDNVSTS
-769 NASQTGGVYINE
+769 ASQTGGLYINE

-787 SVIWNNIITTNNV
+787 SVIWNNKITTNNV

-814 LYNGVSGINNAVWNN
+814 FYNGVSGINNAVWNN

-844 TTESVIDPEFDTS
+844 TTEGVIDPEFDTS
-857 VSAANITA
+857 GTATNITA
-865 DNIKTAYGVQ
+865 GNIQTTVGVQ
-875 SGWKLDADGIAE
+875 SGWKLDTSGTE

-899 NLRARGMTLGSLPSD
+899 NLRALGMTLGGLPSE
-914 VLLAPELDI
+914 VLMAPELDI
-923 SNELFAQ
+923 TNELFAQ

-937 NVNATQIKPQD
+937 NVDATQITPQE
-948 TGDALVIYI
+948 TSDALIIYI
-957 DADCT
+957 DAECT
-962 DPTHQGDTWA
+962 DPTHGGDTWA
-972 TAYRSLNEALAY
+972 TAYRSLNEAMAY
-984 FAGLG
+984 FAGLSSDDVG
-989 TTDNKRLEIHVLEGD
+989 TKSLEIHVLEGD
-1004 LWPRYAY
+1004 LWPRYSY

-1026 TSGEP
+1026 ASGKP
-1031 IYIYGGYHRTTDNNT
+1031 INVYGGYHRTTDNNT
-1046 VVRDPLTYRSI
+1046 VVRAPLTYRSVI
-1057 LNGNHE
+1057 NGNHE
-1063 GKVQENGFYH
+1063 GKVMEDGLYH
-1073 CITVAAGAKAVIDGF
+1073 CITVAAGAEAVFDGF

-1099 TRQYGAGLLVHD
+1099 SRQYGAGLLVHD
-1111 GAEVTLNNCILENNT
+1111 GAKVTLNNCIFENNT

-1146 VNNNTNTTE
+1146 VNNNTNTT
-1155 TAAVINC
+1155 AATGVINC
-1162 PDLTMNH
+1162 PNLTMNH
-1169 VTVVNNIGAAPEITN
+1169 VTVVNNIGAAPANMGT
-1184 GLYASSFSAGNTSN
+1184 SSFSAGNTSN
-1198 NTQTLASAGETGA
+1198 NTQKLASVYETGA
-1211 KNFANPTNAAGATL
+1211 KNFANPTNGVGATL

-1239 LTSSADAAV
+1239 LTSSTDAAN
-1248 LINKVTGT
+1248 LINKATGT
-1256 PSQMTSDI
+1256 SADNTKDI
-1264 AGKERDLGGAPDLGA
+1264 TTINSRNLGGAPDLGA
-1279 YEAILPSAGKVIYVR
+1279 YEAILPESGKVYYVR
-1294 SYNKDPFSEE
+1294 
-1304 TEGNPDF
+1304 
-1311 TLLRS
+1311 
-1316 NPNNIVYDGSTW
+1316 
-1328 DSAINGNAVC
+1328 
-1338 DLDVERGSNN
+1338 
-1348 FYVTDGDRYLIRAS
+1348 TDGDDSHDGLSWERALKTV
-1362 IERNDYSTAGRTY
+1362 TAAL
-1375 GPQSNFY
+1375 NK
-1382 SGFWAS
+1382 A
-1388 NSNNYSGTSSY
+1388 
-1399 IISNNRDERYVSG
+1399 E
-1412 LQYAVEKACEANAN
+1412 QYATVANRPQIWVAAGTYTSTPGAINDNMLHGQPYAYKMVE
-1426 LSAGEEPVVVWVGAG
+1426 
-1441 IYTDYK
+1441 
-1447 GFVIRDG
+1447 G
-1454 VKVYGGFSK
+1454 VNVYGGFPGS
-1463 TGNPG
+1463 GSPG
-1468 EEDRK
+1468 EEDRN
-1473 PLFSS
+1473 PQS
-1478 YIPKNE
+1478 
-1484 EDEEFD
+1484 
-1490 SNDYETVLQIRKETP
+1490 YETILQPKD
-1505 VTWNG
+1505 
-1510 NSPTISTYINSI
+1510 SPTDFPTDKEDGTQTLGRVLVQDKAFTV
-1522 NETERHYVLYQ
+1522 ETV
-1533 PDVCLPTW
+1533 
-1541 AIDNNNTGY
+1541 
-1550 WGANSYR
+1550 
-1557 YPGSNSGYID
+1557 
-1567 NSYYKE
+1567 
-1573 YTKGT
+1573 
-1578 LWDGFTVRHG
+1578 WDGFTIRNGYLNTHYRYSIQGDFLSCPTENFISIAGAGALLLDNGLLENCKIENNRILSWNLGRYGTGGGSHG
-1588 YIKNYVANRDGGA
+1588 AGGGVYCYGGTIKNCQIINNHLRVYSAQDGYEGYDY
-1601 GIRTFRG
+1601 
-1608 VTLQN
+1608 
-1613 MVVVNNYCHGSR
+1613 NNATNGGTGSAFAY
-1625 SRGAGL
+1625 GGGL
-1631 YMDGLNS
+1631 YMQSSPQKTSSVYNTVISGNILDAFAWSGKANYH
-1638 TIFNSFLLNN
+1638 TIAI
-1648 MVDGDE
+1648 
-1654 SYGGGAYMI
+1654 GAG
-1663 VGTGYN
+1663 VCQVSGN
-1669 MAVANNYAKIA
+1669 
-1680 GGGLFIESATFYNN
+1680 FYNN
-1694 TVAYNRADGDI
+1694 TI
-1705 VNNNVHYGNGS
+1705 VGNTSNTSNAERSNVMCGGVLVYTN
-1716 GIFQYAD
+1716 A
-1723 GTDRLSNLLLYN
+1723 LLYN
-1735 CLFYGN
+1735 CIIYNNKGEGGRTEDPLYLESMTYKKN
-1741 EGSGS
+1741 EQIVCLKLNDALKEGIDYEKDGKPAD
-1746 NTNYQI
+1746 NTNNLGYVTNSPGI
-1752 TSNTTSTFDDA
+1752 KIYYSNVGRLDTNNQPEKSTFLEYTEGNNQVTYESR
-1763 HNCYVA
+1763 HNTYLYPEFVGEA
-1769 GSYYSGLSDK
+1769 
-1779 FKSDDGNQTGTNL
+1779 DG
-1792 SNPFESGNTAQ
+1792 
-1803 SENNYRL
+1803 NYRL
-1810 ASGSSCV
+1810 GTGSPAINS
-1817 NKGTETI
+1817 GTETI
-1824 VGVTLP
+1824 SGVTIP
-1830 LTDMDYTNRV
+1830 DYDAEYTDRI
-1840 KDCAI
+1840 KDCGI
-1845 DIGAYERSNQDNVK
+1845 DMGAFESVNKGNIGYETVTEDDGTK
-1859 PDINGYYYVTQ
+1859 KYIYYVTQ
-1870 NGAGTAS
+1870 NGDGLRS
-1877 GESPENAACAMKLQ
+1877 GNSVANAACAMKLQ
-1891 EVLNAAGERVQTNQ
+1891 QILTAAGKA
-1905 TATVKIAGY
+1905 ATTLTDGQVFVRIAGY
-1914 DGGTFI
+1914 EQGTNPFT
-1920 YHANTLSNADDPQ
+1920 YHANTLSSTNDPQ

-1945 EGGYTEDFETR
+1945 EGGYTEDFTDREPNTY
-1956 NPKQYN
+1956 K

-1980 YHVVTFKPTSV
+1980 YHAVTFKPATV
-1991 TSGPTGQ
+1991 TSNPTGQ
-1998 DALTKTAIIDG
+1998 DALTKTTIIDG

-2020 VGTGNPKTRGGG
+2020 AGTGNPKTRGGG

-2038 AHVRNCVITQ
+2038 AHVRNCVISQ

-2060 PGGMVSGCALI
+2060 PGGMVSGCAI
-2071 DNTAENGAGMYVDNT
+2071 IGNDAENGAGLFVDST
-2086 NVGNTNRAH
+2086 NVDKTNRVH
-2095 IVSCTVTDNNATST
+2095 IVSCTVTDNTASST
-2109 GGGIY
+2109 GGGLY
-2114 LEEGAAMVLNS
+2114 LEDGAAMVLNS

-2136 NISGVLTETYADD
+2136 NVSGVLTETYADD
-2149 LWKTVFPGYATDGN
+2149 LWKTVFPGYATDDN

-2191 TENVYF
+2191 DESTYF

-2217 EYYKTLQTEA
+2217 EYYEALQTEA
-2227 NVSDVDMQNVSRV
+2227 NVSTIDMQGIERV
-2240 QSGATRVDVGAYAF
+2240 QNSATRVDVGAYAF
-2254 DGGVIPTDKLIKRIF
+2254 DGGVLPTNKLIKRIF
-2269 VSKGTSV
+2269 VSKGTNV
-2276 TLPDDI
+2276 TLPDDT

-2302 LEYIREVR
+2302 LEYIREMR
-2310 SNGVAKE
+2310 KQDAYK
-2317 DTQFEILIAS
+2317 DTPFEILIAS

-2334 RREDTST
+2334 RREDAGTND
-2341 TEADQRQN
+2341 ADQRQN

-2372 AENQEDIETI
+2372 AEGQGEIVSI
-2382 PNVSGTFT
+2382 PSLSVTFT
-2390 CNGEIS
+2390 CNGDIS
-2396 DILADRKYSDFNQN
+2396 DILATREYSDFNQN

-2431 EKVKNVYHVVYSDA
+2431 EKVKSVYHVVYSDA
-2445 GTTTTDN
+2445 GTATTVK
-2452 PVVLDGLTIM
+2452 PVTLDGLTIM
-2462 EGETYNVLSN
+2462 EGETYNVLS
-2472 TDDKDEVGRGGGI
+2472 DAADKDEVGRGGGI
-2485 YSNGVSYL
+2485 YSNGVPYL

-2528 TVDNPSSV
+2528 TVDNPVTTSDQ
-2536 GGSYQ
+2536 Q
-2541 PPRGGA
+2541 PPKGGA
-2547 VYVAGVSDNPKTQA
+2547 VYVAGVSSSLNTPA

-2628 LMWGNESETDDLNTD
+2628 LMWGNESEKDDLNTD
-2643 EENLSISYS
+2643 EEYLSISYS
-2652 ASDRHDLTAKGTNN
+2652 ASDRHDLTAKGNGN
-2666 ILLSTDNMAVTGPR
+2666 ILLSTENMAVTGPR

-2714 KSADDK
+2714 KSADGE
-2720 SITGAYEL
+2720 SITGAYES
-2728 WWGTDLA
+2728 WWGTDLDY
-2735 SYKNLYMTNV
+2735 YKDLYMTNV
-2745 DDTDYLRYAGPLNE
+2745 DNTDYLRYAGPLDENGKE
-2759 DGTQGAKIIDVG
+2759 MDKTIDIG

-2790 TIESGKGDGTNWAN
+2790 TIESGEGDGSNWAN
-2804 ATSDIRGALVAMANP
+2804 ATSDIRGALVSMANP
-2819 TGSQVTPYEKN
+2819 TGSQVNPYEKN

-2843 KLSAGTAFTVS
+2843 KLSTGTAFTVS
-2854 MSTSNDYGESLTI
+2854 MSESTDYGESLTI

-2890 NANETKV
+2890 NANETV
-2897 LMDVAANDK
+2897 RLMAVAANDK
-2906 PVTIE
+2906 NVTIE

-2916 NKNTTTDGGTGMR
+2916 NKNATTAGGTGMQA
-2929 VGSTNGKLTLKQ
+2929 GSTGGKLTLKQ

-2954 VSGSSGKILLVN
+2954 VSGSSGNILLVN

-2992 NTTDLTA
+2992 NTVDLTTA

-3005 AVYNSVSWNN
+3005 VVYNSVSWNN
-3015 GTQNLTTDDTNNN
+3015 NDTQNLTTDGTNMN
-3028 VAINGNVANE
+3028 VAIDGTVLND

-3057 DYRIRPSAKLLNK
+3057 DYRIRPSVKLLNK

-3080 LGLTAAD
+3080 LGLTDDD

-3094 VDLGNDARLVD
+3094 VDLGNNARLVD
-3105 NSIDIGA
+3105 NDIDIGA

-3129 TGTADGKSWE
+3129 TGAADGKSWE

-3149 DLAGLYALNHE
+3149 DLAGLYALNHQSE
-3160 NENGYVFVHGN
+3160 TEDVNGYVFVHGN
-3171 YHDDTGSLNLSLGN
+3171 YHDDTGSLNLSLKN

-3236 TVSADGSIVD
+3236 TINANGVVDG
-3246 CFVVNGTATVNNGA
+3246 FVVNGTATVNNGA

-3272 VADGLL
+3272 AADGLL
-3278 YNTLVLGDGTADHP
+3278 YNSLVLGYGTTAHQ
-3292 GNVSGVKA
+3292 GNVSAVKA

-3307 TIENIGESGNN
+3307 TIENIDENGNN
-3318 RASVTETNTYVTD
+3318 RASVTETNAYVTD
-3331 DYLNYQLMETSTD
+3331 DYWKYQLMETSTD
-3344 IDPTDTRTDINDYM
+3344 IDPAGDRVDISSYITN
-3358 VKVGHERDLIGNLRI
+3358 VGHNRDLIGNKRV
-3373 RNTVDNGCFETWSIK
+3373 RNIVDNGCFETWNICENMKTDNIITST
-3388 DDYQITDGDK
+3388 DY

-3472 SSRSFIAGITPK
+3472 SSRSLIAGITPK

-3558 NDSWT
+3558 NDPWT

-3599 RVIYGYEGG
+3599 RVIYGYEDG
-3608 YKTVKTYGDDG
+3608 YKTVKTYGDNGDVEG
-3619 AIVDG
+3619 Y
-3624 HIPTGSAVFTQTATL
+3624 IPTGSAVFTQTATL

-3658 FKNMSRLSLALHA
+3658 FENMSQLSLALHA
-3671 AGNTRAADDNGM
+3671 AGNTRAADDNDM

-3693 PSMSRNEFDISGDG
+3693 PSMSRNEFDISADG

-3742 VGVTLPEPGMYTI
+3742 VGVTLPEPGMYTF

-3777 KQTNL
+3777 KQANL
-3782 LDGGYDFTSVDCG
+3782 LDGGYDFTSVEGG

-3856 VENIQASVSGVAVV
+3856 AENIQTSVSGVAVV